1 MSMYLSIGT
10 TITSM
15 EDSYGTACDD
25 LRLER
30 IARREPLS
38 ARCAAALR
46 RTAGA
51 LLATA
56 STLDH
61 RGPAASGTGSRRL
74 PDMSRSSSP
83 CTPRVSSAINY

>member
-56 STLDH
+56 STLDPERTSGVGH
-61 RGPAASGTGSRRL
+61 RFQTAT
-74 PDMSRSSSP
+74 
-83 CTPRVSSAINY
+83 